1 MSSRRACNMKL
12 SSLLSDGVVLQR
24 NQTICIW
31 GTVDNTEKALQMLI
45 KVAFAGLKKTC
56 NPNQEGDFEIEFPAM
71 KEGGPYTIDVSCF
84 MNDTECESSIHVEDV
99 LIGDVWLLGGQSNME
114 LPVARTLDRYA
125 DEVKNANNPYIRKF
139 QVPQVY
145 NFHAPSETLS
155 GGQWDA
161 VTPETV
167 YQFSGA
173 GYFFAVKDYE
183 INKVPIGLLHTAQG
197 GAHIEAFIG
206 EERLKNVGSFLR
218 DRAEKRQED
227 MTCDCDK
234 NGSCKYCY
242 EKLLAEDRNDKMVE
256 ETIAQDAKNQE
267 DWSKDLADRDE
278 GFKQGWNCGEWKD
291 TKDSITGTVEVP
303 NMWNHL
309 EIGKIRGSFWL
320 QYTVEVPK
328 HWVNQDVQLRLGS
341 LVDADITYVNGVE
354 VGRTEYRYPPRRYRL
369 PKNVLVAG
377 KNVITVRLVSDN
389 NVAGFKE
396 DMPYCLKFGEEEID
410 LKGIWKYRIGATTK
424 EVGSQT
430 FFPWRPCGLYNGMI
444 YPLHHLK
451 LKGFLFYQG
460 ESNSAH
466 PEDYEFLFRAM
477 IEEWRDLFNQQD
489 IPFVYAQLPYFMG
502 EGPEIGTDRWERL
515 RHSQQKVL
523 DMPHTAMAVLYDLGQ
538 YNELHPQNKKE
549 VAARLYDAYLQCK

>member
-1 MSSRRACNMKL
+1 MEL
-12 SSLLSDGVVLQR
+12 STLLSDGVILQR
-24 NQTICIW
+24 NQKICIW
-31 GTVDNTEKALQMLI
+31 GTVNDTTKMENTLV
-45 KVAFAGLKKTC
+45 KVEFAGQNKSC
-56 NPNQEGDFEIEFPAM
+56 NPNQDGSFEVEFSPM
-71 KEGGPYTIDVSCF
+71 KEGGPYTIKVSCF
-84 MNDTECESSIHVEDV
+84 TGDIESETPIIIHDV

-125 DEVKNANNPYIRKF
+125 DEVKNANNPYIRMF

-155 GGQWDA
+155 GGQWQS

-167 YQFSGA
+167 YSFSGA

-218 DRAEKRQED
+218 DRANQRQED

-242 EKLLAEDRNDKMVE
+242 EKLLIEDRDDKMIE
-256 ETIAQDAKNQE
+256 ATIAQDAKNQE
-267 DWSKDLADRDE
+267 DWSKDLADRDK
-278 GFKQGWNCGEWKD
+278 GFDECWYGREWNEEE
-291 TKDSITGTVEVP
+291 DSITGTVEVP
-303 NMWNHL
+303 KMWNHL
-309 EIGKIRGSFWL
+309 DIGSIRGSIWL
-320 QYTVEVPK
+320 QYSVMVPDS
-328 HWVNQDVQLRLGS
+328 WVNQEVQLRLGS
-341 LVDADITYVNGVE
+341 LVDADITYINGIE
-354 VGRTEYRYPPRRYRL
+354 VGRTEYRYPPRRYWI
-369 PKNVLVAG
+369 PKDVLVAG
-377 KNVITVRLVSDN
+377 KNIITVRLVSDN
-389 NVAGFKE
+389 NVGGFKE
-396 DMPYCLKFGEEEID
+396 DMPYCLKFGQEEID
-410 LKGIWKYRIGATTK
+410 IKGTWKFRVGARTT
-424 EVGSQT
+424 EAGSQT
-430 FFPWRPCGLYNGMI
+430 FFPWRPCGLFNGMI

-466 PEDYEFLFRAM
+466 PDDYEFLFRAM
-477 IEEWRDLFNQQD
+477 IEEWRELFDQQD

-502 EGPEIGTDRWERL
+502 EGPEIGTDRWERI

-523 DMPHTAMAVLYDLGQ
+523 DMPHTSMAVLYDLGQ

-549 VAARLYDAYLQCK
+549 VAARLYDAYLKCK